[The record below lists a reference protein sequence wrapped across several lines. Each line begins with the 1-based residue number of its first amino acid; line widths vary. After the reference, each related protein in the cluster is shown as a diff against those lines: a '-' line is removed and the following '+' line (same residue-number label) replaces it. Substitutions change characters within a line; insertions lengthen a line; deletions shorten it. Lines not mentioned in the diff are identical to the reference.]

1 MRQSR
6 PSEVVLIVDCDGF
19 IAAVELPVSPE
30 EMTTRASLARTSTY
44 ELIFAECITRLRLGC
59 VVGGEIDDHRTIVVS
74 RNCRAAWAP
83 FPRSARQWGRP
94 NTRSEAGIV
103 PDTSLAKS
111 REGRPGS
118 ERSTPRCGGVA
129 GVRAR
134 PGSSVP
140 VKPGPSHADDD
151 EVVIFQVLPCKG
163 IGEDA
168 VTPDGRPPW
177 SGRPY

>member
-19 IAAVELPVSPE
+19 IRGCRTPCIAGGDDDESEP
-30 EMTTRASLARTSTY
+30 RTSTY